1 MNVFIRLQLNNQAR
15 SITHYGVRTEMN
27 KNIKCFVFAVLVVF
41 TAPVLS
47 AQDGTLAGKIHDEQS
62 GEELVGANVLV
73 QGTTL
78 GATTDID
85 GKYVVKNIPPGVYS
99 IRISYVG
106 YAVKTITG
114 VNVKTGETLSLDANI
129 ASAAVT
135 AEEVVVTAERVL
147 SNEAA
152 ILAQRKK
159 AAGIGDGISQEQIK
173 RTPDATSSDAL
184 KRVTGVSIVDNKFV
198 FIRGI
203 TDRYNGTTLNGV
215 SVTST
220 DTDTDKKSFS
230 FDMVPAN
237 LLENMVVTK
246 TSTPDLPGDF
256 TGGLVQINT
265 LDFPDRR
272 TIRFS
277 FSTSYNT
284 LSNLTPLQMSEGGG
298 RDWLGFDD
306 GSRSEPQ
313 KGLNGYDLGK
323 TLPNSWSQRNKRA
336 PLNLSFSF
344 AMGDKMNI
352 GEEDLFGYVT
362 SLSYRTGY
370 QRTENRL
377 DYVTTGGIPVFQD
390 GIRDQYSVL
399 WGAIVDMNFRFSG
412 LHKISIQNSFNQTGE
427 DKVSRLNGVD
437 ENEQNLK
444 TEVTEWDQRS
454 MYVGKVSGEHIL
466 PDVAGLGVHWH
477 ASYATSNAKEPDRR
491 TSIYTRNIFYSDPYP
506 FSTSTPQRS
515 WSTLKEQTQNF
526 GLDFSLPLFDAK
538 FKFGGLYEKKDRDYN
553 IQFYVTELEN
563 PSNNQLWIQ
572 PIDSIYR
579 PENFGPGKFAM
590 ERLDNERDPY
600 TGEQELIAAYAML
613 DLPFTVFAEDFRLVG
628 GARVENSE
636 QLVHTVDP
644 EISEPTPFTARV
656 KNIDVLPSVNLTY
669 IMNGITNLRFAYTNS
684 VNRPEFRELA
694 SFYYYDYNVYE
705 GVFGNPNLKRAY
717 VRNYDA
723 RLELFPDVGELFAI
737 SYFHKELQ
745 DAIEQRLVI
754 SSNPERTWFNS
765 PKGQNHGWEIEFRK
779 SFGFLR
785 TLEYEGVLGDILS
798 YFSNLAITGNYT
810 RVFSEIEFVDERT
823 LVAGTREMQGQ
834 SPWMLNL
841 SLSFREPNIGTSV
854 NMLYSSF
861 GRRLDAVGDYTYL
874 DVFEEPRN
882 VIDLSVTQPVM
893 EGLEMKF
900 TVKDLTASEKS
911 FTYRDGAKYKKL
923 NYGRT
928 FSLQASFAL

>member
-1 MNVFIRLQLNNQAR
+1 
-15 SITHYGVRTEMN
+15 MN
-27 KNIKCFVFAVLVVF
+27 KSNGLKCFLFAVLVVF
-41 TAPVLS
+41 TARVAS
-47 AQDGTLAGKIHDEQS
+47 AQDGTLVGKIHDEQS

-85 GKYVVKNIPPGVYS
+85 GRYVVKNIPAGMFS
-99 IRISYVG
+99 IRISFVS
-106 YAVKTITG
+106 YAAKTITD
-114 VNVKTGETLSLDANI
+114 VSVKAGETLTLDVNI
-129 ASAAVT
+129 ASTAVT
-135 AEEVVVTAERVL
+135 AEEIVVTAERVL
-147 SNEAA
+147 SSEAS

-159 AAGIGDGISQEQIK
+159 ATAIGDGISQEQIK
-173 RTPDATSSDAL
+173 RTPDATSGDAL

-220 DTDTDKKSFS
+220 DTDADKKSFS

-265 LDFPDRR
+265 LDFPDHR

-284 LSNLTPLQMSEGGG
+284 LSNLTTLQMSPGGG

-323 TLPNSWSQRNKRA
+323 TLSNTWAQQNRKA
-336 PLNLSFSF
+336 PLNMSFSL
-344 AMGDKMNI
+344 AVGDKMTI
-352 GEEDLFGYVT
+352 GEEDLFGYVA

-399 WGAIVDMNFRFSG
+399 WGAIVDMSFRFSG
-412 LHKISIQNSFNQTGE
+412 LHKISVQNSFNQTGE

-444 TEVTEWDQRS
+444 TEVAEWDQRS
-454 MYVGKVSGEHIL
+454 MYFGKISGEHNL
-466 PDVAGLGVHWH
+466 PALAGLSMNWH
-477 ASYATSNAKEPDRR
+477 ASYAASNAKEPDRR

-515 WSTLKEQTQNF
+515 WSTLNEQTRNF
-526 GLDFSLPLFDAK
+526 GLDFSLPVFDAK
-538 FKFGGLYEKKDRDYN
+538 FKFGGLYESKDREYD

-563 PSNNQLWIQ
+563 PANNQLWIL

-600 TGEQELIAAYAML
+600 TAEQELIAAYAML
-613 DLPFTVFAEDFRLVG
+613 DLPFTVFAENFRLVG
-628 GARVENSE
+628 GVRMENSE

-644 EISEPTPFTARV
+644 TISEPTPFTARV

-669 IMNGITNLRFAYTNS
+669 IMNDITNLRFAYTNS

-694 SFYYYDYNVYE
+694 AFYYYDYNVYE

-717 VRNYDA
+717 IRNYDA
-723 RLELFPDVGELFAI
+723 RLELFPGVGELFAI
-737 SYFHKELQ
+737 SYFHKEIQ

-779 SFGFLR
+779 SFGFLN
-785 TLEYEGVLGDILS
+785 TMEVEGIFGDILN
-798 YFSNLAITGNYT
+798 YASNLAITGNYT
-810 RVFSEIEFVDERT
+810 RVFSEIEFIDERT
-823 LVAGTREMQGQ
+823 LVAGKREMQGQ
-834 SPWMLNL
+834 SPWMLNV
-841 SLSFREPNIGTSV
+841 SVSFREPNIGTSL

-882 VIDLSVTQPVM
+882 VIDLSVTQPVI
-893 EGLEMKF
+893 EGLEIKF
-900 TVKDLTASEKS
+900 TVKDLSASEKS

-928 FSLQASFAL
+928 FSLQASFTL